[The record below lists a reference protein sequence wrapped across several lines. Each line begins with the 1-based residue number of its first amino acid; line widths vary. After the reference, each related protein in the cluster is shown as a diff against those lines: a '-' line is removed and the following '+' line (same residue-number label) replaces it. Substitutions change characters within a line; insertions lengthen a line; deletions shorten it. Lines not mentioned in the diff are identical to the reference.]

1 MSAKPQDNPLVTNDL
16 TGSEKSLAYIR
27 IIRVLDDVCMYLF
40 VFFLDLKPMRS
51 HPWDSVLSRP
61 IS

>member
-27 IIRVLDDVCMYLF
+27 IIRVLDDVCMYLYILY
-40 VFFLDLKPMRS
+40 VCLD
-51 HPWDSVLSRP
+51 
-61 IS
+61 I

>member
-27 IIRVLDDVCMYLF
+27 IIRVLDDGDDVCMYLYAWTF
-40 VFFLDLKPMRS
+40 NDAITSLG
-51 HPWDSVLSRP
+51 
-61 IS
+61 